1 MPLRRITMLNIIE
14 NQKAQIVSLC
24 KRYPIERLSV
34 FGSAVR
40 GDFVPGK
47 SDIDFLV
54 RIAPC
59 DPVHYADVYF
69 ALQTDLEHLL
79 ANRIDLIT
87 EPSVTNPYVLR
98 SIREAEQEIYVNA

>member
-1 MPLRRITMLNIIE
+1 MLNLIE

-24 KRYPIERLSV
+24 RRYPIERLSV

-54 RIAPC
+54 RITPC
-59 DPVHYADVYF
+59 EPGRYVDVYF
-69 ALQTDLEHLL
+69 ALQSDLERLL
-79 ANRIDLIT
+79 ANPIDLVT
-87 EPSVTNPYVLR
+87 ESSVTNPYVLK